1 MGNHPIEIMIRH
13 RVQQFLNLLP
23 LVGVIVLQNTQNLI
37 SGGGDCSGRLT
48 TAQLLL
54 YEAKIDLRSDTEV
67 NVMQQIRVPAR
78 RLLFEKLV
86 GAVFSEKM
94 ASEPIN
100 VNEFQEL
107 ARRALPKMYFDFY
120 NGGAEDQHTL
130 RENMEAFRRI
140 TFQPRVLVD
149 VSRIDMS
156 TTILGYPT
164 SAPIMIAP
172 IGLHKLAHAEGEVAT
187 SRAAAA
193 CNTIMAMS
201 FSADCTVEEVYKRG
215 DVTVVLVQRAE
226 RNGFKAIMLTVDTP
240 RLGRMEA
247 DIKNKMIAP
256 QPKNL
261 EGLLST
267 EAVSDNGSKLVAFA
281 AETLDP
287 SLCWKDIDW
296 LRSVASLPILVKGV
310 LTAEDETFEM
320 VPNGTSEIQQVEQT
334 SKADSSRKAKEIAAR
349 NGITRPPLNFLAILK
364 DANISIDMSSP
375 DKLCEQLYSGV
386 YLKPNKLKYFV
397 DKKSNKNCF
406 VLFARD
412 LNISWND
419 NPQYWR
425 WTTLKEASLACSG
438 EEIEVAEL
446 LQVSWLDVRGQFNG
460 AVDLSPGIVYEIVFV
475 VRMIKYQD
483 FSLKLAIILPNSK
496 KLTRNESLNEKP
508 LGSWFDIQLGEFKM
522 SPENDGTMEFS
533 REDHTELWKSGIIVK
548 CAIIRPKEPE

>member
-1 MGNHPIEIMIRH
+1 
-13 RVQQFLNLLP
+13 
-23 LVGVIVLQNTQNLI
+23 
-37 SGGGDCSGRLT
+37 
-48 TAQLLL
+48 
-54 YEAKIDLRSDTEV
+54 
-67 NVMQQIRVPAR
+67 
-78 RLLFEKLV
+78 
-86 GAVFSEKM
+86 
-94 ASEPIN
+94 
-100 VNEFQEL
+100 
-107 ARRALPKMYFDFY
+107 
-120 NGGAEDQHTL
+120 
-130 RENMEAFRRI
+130 
-140 TFQPRVLVD
+140 
-149 VSRIDMS
+149 
-156 TTILGYPT
+156 
-164 SAPIMIAP
+164 
-172 IGLHKLAHAEGEVAT
+172 
-187 SRAAAA
+187 
-193 CNTIMAMS
+193 
-201 FSADCTVEEVYKRG
+201 
-215 DVTVVLVQRAE
+215 
-226 RNGFKAIMLTVDTP
+226 
-240 RLGRMEA
+240 
-247 DIKNKMIAP
+247 
-256 QPKNL
+256 
-261 EGLLST
+261 
-267 EAVSDNGSKLVAFA
+267 
-281 AETLDP
+281 
-287 SLCWKDIDW
+287 
-296 LRSVASLPILVKGV
+296 
-310 LTAEDETFEM
+310 M

-334 SKADSSRKAKEIAAR
+334 SKADSSRKAKEIASR

-412 LNISWND
+412 LNICWND

-425 WTTLKEASLACSG
+425 WTTLKEASG

-533 REDHTELWKSGIIVK
+533 LEDHTELWKSGIIVK